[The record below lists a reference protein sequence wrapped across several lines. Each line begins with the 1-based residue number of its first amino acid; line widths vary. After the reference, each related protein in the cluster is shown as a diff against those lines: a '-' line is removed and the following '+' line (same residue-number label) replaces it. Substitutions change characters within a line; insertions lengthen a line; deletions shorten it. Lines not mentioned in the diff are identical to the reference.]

1 LAALV
6 SCTYLQKSIKRFI
19 DIISYSNV
27 FILTRTKLL
36 IMAGVLEQLVWP
48 RHKRAGMKH
57 KAVFSIDLDRKAE
70 ELETAKEILRE
81 VFAASPAEVDEMI
94 RLRLEDRGLL

>member
-1 LAALV
+1 M
-6 SCTYLQKSIKRFI
+6 
-19 DIISYSNV
+19 
-27 FILTRTKLL
+27 
-36 IMAGVLEQLVWP
+36 IMAGVLEQLIGS
-48 RHKRAGMKH
+48 RHKRGRMEP

-70 ELETAKEILRE
+70 ELESAKEILRE